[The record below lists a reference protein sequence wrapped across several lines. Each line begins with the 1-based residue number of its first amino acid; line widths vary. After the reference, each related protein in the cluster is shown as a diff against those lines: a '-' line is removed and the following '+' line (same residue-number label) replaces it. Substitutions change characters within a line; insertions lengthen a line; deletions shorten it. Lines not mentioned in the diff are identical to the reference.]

1 MSNSLTYERE
11 FDSLGIYNLL
21 VAGILDPH
29 WRRISSAANS
39 GIFSFQGDF
48 PASEILFVKFNQIV
62 EDTILS
68 QKFPLKTRNALSDFA
83 GKSFYRGAF

>member
-1 MSNSLTYERE
+1 MTYEQK
-11 FDSLGIYNLL
+11 FDFLGIYNLL
-21 VAGILDPH
+21 VPGILDPH

-39 GIFSFQGDF
+39 GIFSFQGDL
-48 PASEILFVKFNQIV
+48 PVSQILFVKFNQIV

>member
-1 MSNSLTYERE
+1 MSNLTYERE

-48 PASEILFVKFNQIV
+48 PVSQILFVKFNQIV